1 MKNDTQNNSEQDDQK
16 KIGGMKKGG
25 RTVLS
30 PKNSITYESCQEIKD
45 LIDEQIGQHKT
56 EIILDCK
63 AVPFLDSA
71 ALELLLQTHN
81 ELRVQGGALKISGLN
96 PVCRDILVATRLI
109 NALYVYEDVHKAT
122 MGRP

>member
-1 MKNDTQNNSEQDDQK
+1 MKNDTQNNSEQNEQK
-16 KIGGMKKGG
+16 KIGGMNKGG

-30 PKNSITYESCQEIKD
+30 PKNSITYERCQEIKD

-63 AVPFLDSA
+63 AVLFLDSA

-81 ELRVQGGALKISGLN
+81 ELREQGGALKISGL
-96 PVCRDILVATRLI
+96 TRFAGISWLQ
-109 NALYVYEDVHKAT
+109 H
-122 MGRP
+122 G